1 MRPNPKPQTRGI
13 CTCPAVAGG
22 GCFCWRRPRLAANQ
36 LQLFRRPSATS
47 TSAHRPSSRA
57 LSERHSN
64 AVLIFASQVY
74 AAMSTLA
81 NLAAS
86 APGNI
91 PQVLDALFQFICL
104 LVVFWLCV
112 PVGGS
117 RV

>member
-1 MRPNPKPQTRGI
+1 
-13 CTCPAVAGG
+13 
-22 GCFCWRRPRLAANQ
+22 
-36 LQLFRRPSATS
+36 
-47 TSAHRPSSRA
+47 
-57 LSERHSN
+57 
-64 AVLIFASQVY
+64 VLIFASQVY